1 MLKKIKL
8 GPKLVGAFVV
18 VALIGGFIGGVGY
31 NGTRTLNKHVD
42 DIGNIRLPR
51 VDAAQDL
58 RVALCQ
64 VMAGERGLI
73 NRRMMERDVR
83 QAQYAFIDKAYADAE
98 QAWKEYEAVPRT
110 AEEEKAWKEFAA
122 VWETWKT
129 QQLGVVQINREKDQL
144 LAGGAKPEDPRVA
157 AIDDRALKAS
167 METRDAWLKAH
178 DTLSDLVGANA
189 EAGRKSVALATGD
202 GRKTQTMVLMAIV
215 IGVLVAVGL
224 GVVLSR
230 SITLPMA
237 AMADTAVKLARGQM
251 NQNISYESGD
261 EIGQLAQ
268 AFRDLIGNLRNVISD
283 VMAATDKV
291 AEGSATVSAS
301 AEQLSSGSTEQAA
314 NVEEVSSS
322 MEEMNSSVLQNA
334 DNATQ
339 TTQIAAKSA
348 NEAVEGGRA
357 VSETVEAMK
366 NIAEKINIIE
376 EIARQTNMLALNA
389 AIEAARAG
397 DAGKGFAV
405 VAAEV
410 RKLAERSGS
419 AAQEIS
425 ALSGNSVQVAERAGE
440 LLTDI
445 VPGIQRTADLVQEIN
460 ASSDEQARG
469 VAQITEAIHQLD
481 SVIQQNAS
489 ASEELAATS
498 QELAG
503 QSDDLQEAVGFFK
516 FGDERRHHSHGAAA
530 QRSRPTL
537 APGRPQAPSVA
548 DDGVLLQLHDDDM
561 DGDFER
567 QSA

>member
-1 MLKKIKL
+1 MLKRFKL
-8 GPKLVGAFVV
+8 GPKLIGAFVV

-31 NGTRTLNKHVD
+31 QGTRKLGGHVSELGD
-42 DIGNIRLPR
+42 TRLPR
-51 VDAAQDL
+51 VAA
-58 RVALCQ
+58 VAAFRTTLGM

-73 NRRMMERDVR
+73 NRRMMDPQLRR
-83 QAQYAFIDKAYADAE
+83 AQYSFLEDNWTQAE
-98 QAWKEYEAVPRT
+98 EAWKKYEDIPRT
-110 AEEEKAWKEFAA
+110 AEEDEMWQAFVADWNAWKPQHEE
-122 VWETWKT
+122 VMKL
-129 QQLGVVQINREKDQL
+129 QHEKDKL
-144 LAGGAKPEDPRVA
+144 IAGGVALSDPRVEALDASAMETSLAARNAWLAAYGSAGALLDGNVQKADEAVDAANADARRITGTVLA
-157 AIDDRALKAS
+157 AIL
-167 METRDAWLKAH
+167 
-178 DTLSDLVGANA
+178 
-189 EAGRKSVALATGD
+189 
-202 GRKTQTMVLMAIV
+202 
-215 IGVLVAVGL
+215 IGMLVAIGL
-224 GVVLSR
+224 GLVLAR
-230 SITLPMA
+230 SITLPVA
-237 AMADTAVKLARGQM
+237 AMAQTAVELARGNM
-251 NQNISYESGD
+251 DREITYDSGD

-268 AFRDLIGNLRNVISD
+268 SFRDLIANLRGVIAN
-283 VMAATDKV
+283 VMAATEKV

-334 DNATQ
+334 ENATQ

-348 NEAVEGGRA
+348 EDAVEGGRA
-357 VSETVEAMK
+357 VEETVRAMK
-366 NIAEKINIIE
+366 QIAEKTNIIE

-425 ALSGNSVQVAERAGE
+425 SLSGNSVQVAEHAGK

-481 SVIQQNAS
+481 TVIQQNAS

-503 QSDDLQEAVGFFK
+503 QSDELQEAMGFFK
-516 FGDERRHHSHGAAA
+516 FGDESKAGRRSRAPQRKPHAPILHAAA
-530 QRSRPTL
+530 GGHGT
-537 APGRPQAPSVA
+537 G
-548 DDGVLLQLHDDDM
+548 LQLDLQDQDEA
-561 DGDFER
+561 DCEFER
-567 QSA
+567 LSA

>member
-1 MLKKIKL
+1 VLKRVKL
-8 GPKLVGAFVV
+8 GPKLIGAFVV
-18 VALIGGFIGGVGY
+18 VALIGGLIGSVGY
-31 NGTRTLNKHVD
+31 GGSKKLDGHITELGDMELQR
-42 DIGNIRLPR
+42 IMAG
-51 VDAAQDL
+51 QDL
-58 RVALCQ
+58 RIGLRGALL
-64 VMAGERGLI
+64 GERALI
-73 NRRMMERDVR
+73 NPLMAAPKVR
-83 QAQYAFIDKAYADAE
+83 EAQYKAQDADLGRGEEAIAKYDAIPRNDE
-98 QAWKEYEAVPRT
+98 QD
-110 AEEEKAWKEFAA
+110 KAWKEARGSWDAWRVKQNA
-122 VWETWKT
+122 VMETC
-129 QQLGVVQINREKDQL
+129 REKDRL
-144 LAGGAKPEDPRVA
+144 IAAGVQASDPRMLA
-157 AIDDRALKAS
+157 MDQKCLAAS
-167 METRDAWLKAH
+167 MDARDLWLVAY
-178 DTLSDLVGANA
+178 NA
-189 EAGRKSVALATGD
+189 LDDMVDRDFEEACATV
-202 GRKTQTMVLMAIV
+202 KTAQADSKRTQSMVLMTIL
-215 IGVLVAVGL
+215 IGVLVAVAL

-230 SITLPMA
+230 GITLPMT
-237 AMADTAVKLARGQM
+237 AMADTAAKLAEGQM
-251 NQNISYESGD
+251 NQKITYESGD
-261 EIGQLAQ
+261 EIGRLAQ
-268 AFRDLIGNLRNVISD
+268 AFRDLIANLRDVIGNV
-283 VMAATDKV
+283 MEATEKV

-334 DNATQ
+334 ENATQ

-348 NEAVEGGRA
+348 NEAVEGGQA
-357 VSETVEAMK
+357 VGETVEAMK

-410 RKLAERSGS
+410 RKLAERSGN

-425 ALSGNSVQVAERAGE
+425 TLSSNSVQVAEKAGR